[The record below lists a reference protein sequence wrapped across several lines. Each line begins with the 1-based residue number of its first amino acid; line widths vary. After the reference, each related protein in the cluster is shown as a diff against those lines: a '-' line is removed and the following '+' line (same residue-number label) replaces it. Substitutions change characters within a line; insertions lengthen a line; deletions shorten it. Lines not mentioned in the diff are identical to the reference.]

1 MGNQSVNPR
10 EVAQMIV
17 DRCLK
22 RALAATQVDA
32 NDRLAPSCGGML
44 ISKRDLESIAN
55 WLGMKPHGGKPPL
68 DDVFQFVQSTLEG
81 ADRNL
86 TQGAPRLT
94 IALDHQSPCIT
105 FAIAA

>member
-1 MGNQSVNPR
+1 MGNQSVDPR

-22 RALAATQVDA
+22 KALTATQVDA
-32 NDRLAPSCGGML
+32 NDRPTLSCGGTL
-44 ISKRDLESIAN
+44 ISKRDLGSIAN

-68 DDVFQFVQSTLEG
+68 DDIFQFVQSTLEG

-105 FAIAA
+105 FTMAA